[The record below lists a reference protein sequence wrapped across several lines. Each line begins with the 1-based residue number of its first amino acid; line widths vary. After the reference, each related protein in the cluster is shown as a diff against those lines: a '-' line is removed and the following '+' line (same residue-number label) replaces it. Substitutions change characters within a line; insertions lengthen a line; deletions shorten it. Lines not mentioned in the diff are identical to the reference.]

1 MKLTKVYHFSMPDLL
16 EQYDINVQNK
26 NWKRLDGIL
35 ACMMTAQIIML
46 IRLFCG
52 RNKEEGKR

>member
-35 ACMMTAQIIML
+35 ACMMTAQI
-46 IRLFCG
+46 RFTPAHAG
-52 RNKEEGKR
+52 NT